1 MSVKKSGNVLI
12 STILILS
19 LIIIIGNCSFKIMKN
34 NKEIQNLYCN
44 DGGIYDFRSKE
55 KKLLINF
62 MKNFNKRDIDELL
75 SDDFKEN
82 YKEDSLVY
90 NKEKDIFYLSTYI
103 NKHLKIE
110 REVNYMVKNNK
121 ILFIPT
127 YKTKIII

>member
-1 MSVKKSGNVLI
+1 MFVKRKGNVLI

-19 LIIIIGNCSFKIMKN
+19 LIIIIGNCSFKMMRN
-34 NKEIQNLYCN
+34 NKEIQNIYCN
-44 DGGIYDFRSKE
+44 DGDIYDFRSKE

-62 MKNFNKRDIDELL
+62 MKNFNKRDVAELL

-82 YKEDSLVY
+82 YKEDFLVY

-110 REVNYMVKNNK
+110 REVNYRIKNNK

>member
-1 MSVKKSGNVLI
+1 MFVKREGNVLI
-12 STILILS
+12 STTLILS
-19 LIIIIGNCSFKIMKN
+19 LIIIIGNCSFKMMRN
-34 NKEIQNLYCN
+34 NKEIQSLYCN
-44 DGGIYDFRSKE
+44 DGDIYDFRSKE

-62 MKNFNKRDIDELL
+62 MKNFNKKDIDELL
-75 SDDFKEN
+75 LDDFEED

-90 NKEKDIFYLSTYI
+90 NKVKDMFYLSTSI

-110 REVNYMVKNNK
+110 REVDYIIKNNK